1 MNNKIKLIVT
11 DDASEFTQENLN
23 ILQSKNI
30 SVIFC
35 AKDGKAAL
43 DTFSESEEEFFDLIF
58 TDLQMPVMDG
68 YEEARQIRSLPRKDA
83 QTIPIIALT
92 AYAFENNGDDMEK
105 SKINDYVL
113 KPVRLDLIQKIMEKY
128 LKHKMQS
135 E

>member
-1 MNNKIKLIVT
+1 M
-11 DDASEFTQENLN
+11 
-23 ILQSKNI
+23 
-30 SVIFC
+30 
-35 AKDGKAAL
+35 
-43 DTFSESEEEFFDLIF
+43 IF

-113 KPVRLDLIQKIMEKY
+113 KPVRFDLIQKIMEKY